1 MGRTQPH
8 GIAGQHS
15 AAQPSDF
22 WCSPPY
28 VSLSLPGP
36 PAKSSTPIFVVAD
49 SFPTVKLFPLDWGPE
64 FSFPLAPWCLS
75 FRCRSSERTP
85 AGSVS
90 RVFFHPRLKIVC
102 MGAAAQPPGFFGAE
116 FGLPLAFGARVLSLA
131 LGATNGLPL
140 AGFGVSVVAELPL

>member
-1 MGRTQPH
+1 MALKTFLTLWLLFSAM
-8 GIAGQHS
+8 AGFL
-15 AAQPSDF
+15 AAPLSSHAERFPSSF
-22 WCSPPY
+22 
-28 VSLSLPGP
+28 
-36 PAKSSTPIFVVAD
+36 PIFVVAD